1 MSVGEVESSPMIYWF
16 SDPRGRDKSRTGG
29 KGANL
34 VHLTLNEVPVPPGFV
49 VGAGSY
55 NLLIEANNLG
65 PVIRRE
71 TATLSTKNNVLL
83 KRRGQRLRDAI
94 NSAQMPSEMTEA
106 IRAAYQQ
113 LGEGPV
119 AVRSSATAEDL
130 GEASFA
136 GQQST
141 YLHVE
146 GADNVIKAVQAC
158 MASLWEDRA
167 IYYRQQQGF
176 DHLSVSLA
184 VVVQKMIAS
193 EKSGVMFMVEPV
205 TSDQTKIKIE
215 AVYGLGEGIV
225 SGEITPDAYLINK
238 DDLAVVD
245 VQTFDQERMVARV
258 EASENEHGN
267 AGWAEVPVASV
278 KRQKLSAEEL
288 EELAGIGRHIENIY
302 QGPQDI
308 EWAYEN
314 GKFYITQARPVTT
327 IRQGGQSQSAKRE
340 TATVLL
346 KGSPASAGAGHGRV
360 QVIHRKEELHT
371 FKAGNVLVME
381 MTTPDCVPQMKMASA
396 IITERGGSTCHAAI
410 VSREL
415 SIPCVVGALGA
426 TKLHDGHEVTVDGGE
441 GVVYDGKAVTR
452 LEHAERERKRFM
464 ELASGLTT
472 RMKVLV
478 NIAEPEVAEVVASRH
493 VDGIGLCRLEF
504 ILVNRIGI
512 HPRWYLEMGNGEQ
525 FTEILAREISRFCRA
540 FGTSRRVL
548 VRSSDLKT
556 NEYRNLVHGSKY
568 EPVEENPM
576 IGYRGASRY
585 YHEPDLFALEARA
598 YSLVAAKHS
607 NFDLMIPF
615 VREPYELE
623 EVKVMLAEHGLI
635 RGAEGGIPGFKLFMM
650 AEVPSN
656 YSHLESFIDVGIDG
670 ISIGSNDLT
679 QTMLGVDR
687 DSEMLAGTYNEMSP
701 VLLDAYQ
708 RLITTARSRGLEVGF
723 CGQAPSFYPELT
735 KKLVEWGNTSV
746 SVSPDKIE
754 ETRVVVHRAE
764 RELSQAA
771 N

>member
-1 MSVGEVESSPMIYWF
+1 MIYWF
-16 SDPRGRDKSRTGG
+16 DDPRGREKSLTGG

-49 VGAGSY
+49 VGAESY
-55 NLLIEANNLG
+55 TALVAVNGLAPLIAK
-65 PVIRRE
+65 E
-71 TATLSTKNNVLL
+71 TSTLSTKNNVLL
-83 KRRGQRLRDAI
+83 KRRGQRLRDLITKAKMPPEMADAI
-94 NSAQMPSEMTEA
+94 KEA
-106 IRAAYQQ
+106 YKR

-141 YLHVE
+141 YLNVE
-146 GADNVIKAVQAC
+146 GSDNVIKAVQAC

-167 IYYRQQQGF
+167 IYYRHQQGF
-176 DHLSVSLA
+176 DHLTVSLA

-193 EKSGVMFMVEPV
+193 EKSGVMFTVEPV
-205 TSDQTKIKIE
+205 TSDPTKIKIE

-238 DDLAVVD
+238 GDLEVVD
-245 VQTFDQERMVARV
+245 VQTFDQSRMISRV
-258 EASENEHGN
+258 EQSEHEHGN
-267 AGWAEVPVASV
+267 TGWADVPVASV
-278 KRQKLSAEEL
+278 KHQKLSAAEI
-288 EELAGIGRHIENIY
+288 EELAGIGRHIEDIY

-308 EWAYEN
+308 EWAYEG
-314 GKFYITQARPVTT
+314 GKFYVTQARPVTT
-327 IRQGGQSQSAKRE
+327 IREGGQSQSTTRE
-340 TATVLL
+340 TANVLL
-346 KGSPASAGAGHGRV
+346 KGSPASTGAGHGKV
-360 QVIHRKEELHT
+360 QVIRRKEELYT

-396 IITERGGSTCHAAI
+396 IVTERGGSTCHAAI

-415 SIPCVVGALGA
+415 GIPCAVGVVGA
-426 TKLHDGHEVTVDGGE
+426 TKLKDGHEVTVDGGE
-441 GVVYDGKAVTR
+441 GVVYDGKATTR
-452 LEHAERERKRFM
+452 LEAAERERTRFL
-464 ELASGLTT
+464 ERASGLSTK
-472 RMKVLV
+472 MKVLV
-478 NIAEPEVAEVVASRH
+478 NIAEPEIAELVAHRH

-512 HPRWYLEMGNGEQ
+512 HPRWYLDMGNGEQ
-525 FTEILAREISRFCRA
+525 FTQILANEISRFCQA
-540 FGTSRRVL
+540 FGPNRRVL
-548 VRSSDLKT
+548 VRASDLKT
-556 NEYRNLVHGSKY
+556 NEYRDLVHGDKF
-568 EPVEENPM
+568 EPHEENPM

-585 YHEPDLFALEARA
+585 YHEPELFALEARA
-598 YSLVAAKHS
+598 YAQVAAKHP

-623 EVKVMLAEHGLI
+623 EVKVMLSEHGLV

-656 YSHLESFIDVGIDG
+656 VTQLERFIDVGIDG
-670 ISIGSNDLT
+670 ISIGGNDLT

-701 VLLDAYQ
+701 TLIEAYKK
-708 RLITTARSRGLEVGF
+708 LILTARNHGLEVGF

-735 KKLVEWGNTSV
+735 KMLVAWGNTSV
-746 SVSPDKIE
+746 SVSPDMIE
-754 ETRVVVHRAE
+754 QTRVVVYDAEQELVVGRAH
-764 RELSQAA
+764 
-771 N
+771 